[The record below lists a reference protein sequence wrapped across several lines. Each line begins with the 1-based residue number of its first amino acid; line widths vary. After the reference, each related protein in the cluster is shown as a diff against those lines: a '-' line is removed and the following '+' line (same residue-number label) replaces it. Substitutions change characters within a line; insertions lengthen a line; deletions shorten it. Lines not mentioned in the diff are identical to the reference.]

1 MAALSMPSVPALRIS
16 LRIHTDRTISRLWR
30 ITAIVSLLLLVVTVG
45 LMVQA
50 RNQPMVGVEARV
62 YRRVFL
68 REEPVGVGRIDAVVR
83 PGTAV
88 IITDAIEQSGST
100 WYQIEVG
107 EQQGWIP
114 ANTVNL
120 RE

>member
-1 MAALSMPSVPALRIS
+1 MQLA
-16 LRIHTDRTISRLWR
+16 DKTISRLWR
-30 ITAIVSLLLLVVTVG
+30 ITAVVFLLLVVVTIG
-45 LMVQA
+45 LAVRA
-50 RNQPMVGVEARV
+50 RNQPVAGVEAQV

-68 REEPVGVGRIDAVVR
+68 REEPVGVGRIDAVLR

-88 IITDAIEQSGST
+88 TITDAIEQSGST

-107 EQQGWIP
+107 ERQGWIP

>member
-1 MAALSMPSVPALRIS
+1 MQLS
-16 LRIHTDRTISRLWR
+16 DRTISRLWL
-30 ITAIVSLLLLVVTVG
+30 ITAIVFLLLLVATIG
-45 LMVQA
+45 LAVQA
-50 RNQPMVGVEARV
+50 RNQPVVGVEARV

-68 REEPVGVGRIDAVVR
+68 REEPVGVGRIDAVLR

-88 IITDAIEQSGST
+88 VITDAIDQSGAK

-120 RE
+120 RQ